1 MTQIIQLPQP
11 APLELSLGSALA
23 KRRTNRQCTSE
34 GLSDEALAAL
44 LWACAGITAEDGRR
58 TVPSTLDLRA
68 VSAYVL
74 RADGAWRFDAEKNCL
89 EQTTDEDVRELSTSY
104 QFDYVKTA
112 PVTIVFVADRE
123 RSKTARPTGVF
134 VDAGTMCQSC
144 YLAATALGLAGCVRA
159 SFDHDALRDGM
170 KLAEHLEP
178 IVLFTVGKPA

>member
-34 GLSDEALAAL
+34 ALSDEALAAL

-112 PVTIVFVADRE
+112 PVTIVFVADANAQRQRVRRAFSLTRARWASPATWPPR
-123 RSKTARPTGVF
+123 RSALRAACAPRSTTTR
-134 VDAGTMCQSC
+134 C
-144 YLAATALGLAGCVRA
+144 ATA
-159 SFDHDALRDGM
+159 
-170 KLAEHLEP
+170 
-178 IVLFTVGKPA
+178 